1 MATSSLD
8 PVLVGSASRPLTP
21 AGPVEPPAGPE
32 ASPEPARRP
41 PKTWAEVAQ
50 DPRFQSLSSQE
61 QDAARQAYFDDVIRP
76 QVSEAEVMEARR
88 QFDADTQSGAL
99 ARLGHDAKRT
109 LDRAADAVG
118 PVVHPVFEALSGP
131 EAGPDAPSAP
141 RLARGGVRADRT
153 AAPLAAG
160 PGGLPPEARA
170 LLDTIAGTE
179 SPGYNV
185 LYGGQR
191 FQGYADHPRVDVPIQ
206 NGPNRG
212 KTSSAAGRYQFLKGT
227 WDEQRQKL
235 GLPDFSPASQDAAAW
250 NLAQETYR
258 AKTRRDLLT
267 DLRTGD
273 PAVRAGIGKALSGVW
288 TSLPSGIEAT
298 TRGDRFA
305 REIGQHLPAG
315 ADGALAQPADA
326 TRDPRAVPQEL
337 YGLALKPGYID
348 TVQARYDAA
357 SPAERARMVTQDSVE
372 GRVARF
378 LADRYRQADRLR
390 AVDPALSGIG
400 TRREERE
407 QGYLN
412 QGFELPVAKRLAD
425 DDLTLG
431 RLPRQLMEPPRP
443 DLGEQVGQ
451 DWRRGV
457 LNTQAMGAGLAAWAL
472 DAVGQEDKARD
483 FLNDYQALEQEAA
496 RYAPVVGDF
505 ANIGERGAW
514 QVPEDAARYMTEA
527 VVGNLPNF
535 LPSLAAGGAGGLV
548 ARRAAQGVVNQ
559 LVERLGAAKAAQ
571 FVAEKAAAG
580 AQGFGRIGATQQAIQ
595 ARGAAELAQ
604 QGVTQALQRQ
614 AVQTGLGAAAGAGA
628 ASVGMETGSIYGDI
642 YQQTGQMRP
651 GVAGVA
657 GLAAGAL
664 DAIPAMRAATKLVGP
679 QAASQ
684 ITGTVLSRLGKE
696 AGIQFLSEGGTEFV
710 QTLIENGAVH
720 TVAGQPLVNEADLH
734 EALNAAL
741 QGGFAGGMTG
751 AATQGWQEARRPPAR
766 AAQLGQALQQ
776 QIDRLPVATEP
787 PATVPSSADRD
798 PAPPDTP
805 TSAGLPAEAAALPQE
820 SGREP
825 DTFTLAGSAEPAGPD
840 DRAAGG
846 TDLLPVPADSGR
858 GGPGRGDA
866 RRAAPA
872 QPAASPAAAGDMPQ
886 SDTGP
891 DAGRLAERGPRP
903 PGTAVHDPA
912 VADTGPENVATAPAA
927 NGWDELPPA
936 AREARAAQAGWGTRK
951 GGASAFGRKLARK
964 SWAEITPEQQAKL
977 QASAPAAVN
986 QGLTTEP
993 AAPDTLSSESSEWPG
1008 APAAVPASEGSA
1020 PATGGPGPADHVA
1033 GAGKGIGT
1041 AAEPGEAQEQVPV
1054 AGSRDVA
1061 EMDSGMRHGAT
1072 PEASSAVDRQAYPA
1086 EDTSAAVKES
1096 LTAENPATAQAMDVP
1111 DSSAPG
1117 PTADTGNGAESA
1129 ETAPVAPRKRRVSR
1143 AAAAMVRPEDGP
1155 AAQAVPE
1162 ATAAPDEV
1170 RFQRAA
1176 PDDEAAARLG
1186 RARAALGELA
1196 KHDELFQLPRP
1207 EGRAVA
1213 GIAGE
1218 IDPAIRVKEAR
1229 PGAQWD
1235 ITMPDGAVGVLRKDR
1250 DGKLYLDASRLS
1262 SGVSQGHKLYAIA
1275 SAYAHNN
1282 GLVFKGDPN
1291 GLSRMA
1297 MIRRTESMLSSA
1309 LKYGT
1314 TRHLEPH
1321 PNQNI
1326 DWDPADEAGNLER
1339 LLAASYRNASEGW
1352 RTANYSAIPG
1362 LENITFNF
1370 DSGRFEYLDTG
1381 TEVTHDDFERIAKTH
1396 RGLPP
1401 RYNPRRGESPA
1412 VAGSATV
1419 KRAALIRALLRAE
1432 GGQVPG
1438 ARRGGS
1444 GDALLAAATRQRGA
1458 ERLDAGLPDALE
1470 NIFYRRAGAAGENS
1484 SAPATPPADPSATE
1498 ALNQGLARRFGD
1510 PAWENAYVQWDL
1522 PDSLAEFAE
1531 AARAAFG
1538 AEIVGFTATDAR
1550 FDQFNGIHYQG
1561 RNFVNLNANVGFV
1574 NVAGHEIWH
1583 QLRKDR
1589 PDLYRWFAHQARA
1602 HYRNFGEYQDRLNAL
1617 VGPDEEPYNRDAAEE
1632 ELLADFAGDALAD
1645 PAFVQ
1650 RLAKA
1655 DPGRF
1660 RRLLN
1665 AVVSWL
1671 HGVAGKLRQ
1680 AGLAS
1685 SRHFRDVETLRGFL
1699 AEALVAYAQGGPVA
1713 VGQVAAPGF
1722 SRSAMTSYEEH
1733 GPGDAGAGRAAP
1745 ASTATTA
1752 SLTRSGS
1759 GAGLDGSL
1767 AQSSREGNLVASSS
1781 EDGDIRFARRRPPR
1795 DDAADL
1801 SKPASSDLPA
1811 WAGDPEQVFAPI
1823 DAAIR
1828 QGGGW
1833 SGLKGELE
1841 KTWHR
1846 MSGTARRQALGALT
1860 VRQLVELGETVL
1872 PRLPDYLKN
1881 MTGMAVTRNQVLHE
1895 VDAIAKDWEALDK
1908 STLGR
1913 LALVM
1918 HESTLAGVDGAET
1931 YTPSIDVKEAGK
1943 RIGILKRRQL
1953 EAPGDHN
1960 ISAWQAEIRD
1970 LRRQVAFEQRRREAY
1985 HRIRALFQALPAP
1998 ARDIYRRARD
2008 FHVAQSKRV
2017 EQALVEMIEKTQMSA
2032 PSRAA
2037 AVEKLRLEFEAQRV
2051 NAPYF
2056 PLSRQGDYW
2065 VSLRPPGEDGARALP
2080 NEFHMFQT
2088 LEEQQAF
2095 IKDSQA
2101 AGLTILGRGKQ
2112 LENLQEALGV
2122 PGSFVAQVEG
2132 ILADLPDSPLVDAA
2146 RDQVYQLY
2154 LTTLPDLSARRHFI
2168 HRKKTPG
2175 FGQDALRAFAHKGYH
2190 DAYQYA
2196 RVKHGFELRAVMEK
2210 LREDLATATSKP
2222 KMAALKRRRDWLEEF
2237 RDEVLHGGMDY
2248 YSVVERANSMSLQ
2261 AMEVGAQAGKRRLT
2275 EGERF
2280 VVEEQKKWAQ
2290 FVAWMDEWKHYG
2302 GIPDRHRQ
2310 ELADIGRRI
2319 ETSRRLNSRERGYE
2333 LAADVYN
2340 ELQQAYA
2347 WLMNPRTAPWATV
2360 ANQLGYLWNLAFSPS
2375 AWLTNATQNPLVAM
2389 PFVAARHGVAA
2400 TGKAFTQA
2408 YREAFRGALTRNS
2421 GKEHPLGLYEALS
2434 DPDERRAYEQALEAG
2449 IIDRGRALDLAGVA
2463 EEGQARAGWHRKFAL
2478 AMTVGFHD
2486 VERLNRETTF
2496 MAAYRLARRAGDDA
2510 PAAVDYAS
2518 QVVHKTHLDY
2528 ASENRPRV
2536 MRPDVARV
2544 MFQFKLYSQGITYLL
2559 GRAVLDS
2566 VGKHATAAEKAEA
2579 RKFLALQSGLQAAA
2593 AGALGLPIGLA
2604 WWAAQAAFAA
2614 LFDDD
2619 DDPREL
2625 EAEFRQAL
2633 AELLGQTGG
2642 EAVAKGLVNA
2652 LSPIDLHS
2660 RVGMRELWFREA
2672 DREVEGRDAASQL
2685 IGNAMGPMAGIV
2697 ENLAVGA
2704 QLIGEGHVYRGIE
2717 KMAPKALRDLLKS
2730 GRYASEGAQTLKG
2743 DPLVED
2749 LTAGELLG
2757 QALGFTPARLG
2768 ERYDENNATMNREKR
2783 IEDRRKDITGGLA
2796 QSRID
2801 AAKAQQAG
2809 DADTYAKAQA
2819 RFEEALA
2826 QARRFNEKNPA
2837 AGITGKTV
2845 GRSIQSRV
2853 RARAMAQHGIFP
2865 NRKVPD
2871 AYDFA
2876 TE

>member
-1 MATSSLD
+1 MISAAAE
-8 PVLVGSASRPLTP
+8 PVQA
-21 AGPVEPPAGPE
+21 EPPAQLTVNELPDNRFEVRGADVAAAQRALRAGQLPTGTVTDE
-32 ASPEPARRP
+32 GGLRFNNGVRPRVMQVLEQMAPAREEAGNVAPGQDSQGAVAGGQAAGVSDASAAPDRVEGWVTAAVENRDVDLLRRLLGNTANTRSRKQFEELTGTRLP
-41 PKTWAEVAQ
+41 GSQRDTLAAVDAWAGVTPEQRAE
-50 DPRFQSLSSQE
+50 QE
-61 QDAARQAYFDDVIRP
+61 RAAARERQDA
-76 QVSEAEVMEARR
+76 EERR
-88 QFDADTQSGAL
+88 
-99 ARLGHDAKRT
+99 
-109 LDRAADAVG
+109 
-118 PVVHPVFEALSGP
+118 
-131 EAGPDAPSAP
+131 
-141 RLARGGVRADRT
+141 
-153 AAPLAAG
+153 
-160 PGGLPPEARA
+160 
-170 LLDTIAGTE
+170 
-179 SPGYNV
+179 
-185 LYGGQR
+185 R
-191 FQGYADHPRVDVPIQ
+191 F
-206 NGPNRG
+206 
-212 KTSSAAGRYQFLKGT
+212 
-227 WDEQRQKL
+227 
-235 GLPDFSPASQDAAAW
+235 
-250 NLAQETYR
+250 
-258 AKTRRDLLT
+258 
-267 DLRTGD
+267 
-273 PAVRAGIGKALSGVW
+273 
-288 TSLPSGIEAT
+288 
-298 TRGDRFA
+298 
-305 REIGQHLPAG
+305 
-315 ADGALAQPADA
+315 
-326 TRDPRAVPQEL
+326 
-337 YGLALKPGYID
+337 
-348 TVQARYDAA
+348 DAA
-357 SPAERARMVTQDSVE
+357 SQQ
-372 GRVARF
+372 
-378 LADRYRQADRLR
+378 LDRLE
-390 AVDPALSGIG
+390 VQGGG
-400 TRREERE
+400 T
-407 QGYLN
+407 L
-412 QGFELPVAKRLAD
+412 KS
-425 DDLTLG
+425 
-431 RLPRQLMEPPRP
+431 
-443 DLGEQVGQ
+443 
-451 DWRRGV
+451 
-457 LNTQAMGAGLAAWAL
+457 AL
-472 DAVGQEDKARD
+472 DKLMADGYTELHPMK
-483 FLNDYQALEQEAA
+483 
-496 RYAPVVGDF
+496 
-505 ANIGERGAW
+505 RGAST
-514 QVPEDAARYMTEA
+514 RY
-527 VVGNLPNF
+527 L
-535 LPSLAAGGAGGLV
+535 LA
-548 ARRAAQGVVNQ
+548 
-559 LVERLGAAKAAQ
+559 
-571 FVAEKAAAG
+571 
-580 AQGFGRIGATQQAIQ
+580 
-595 ARGAAELAQ
+595 
-604 QGVTQALQRQ
+604 
-614 AVQTGLGAAAGAGA
+614 
-628 ASVGMETGSIYGDI
+628 
-642 YQQTGQMRP
+642 RP
-651 GVAGVA
+651 G
-657 GLAAGAL
+657 
-664 DAIPAMRAATKLVGP
+664 D
-679 QAASQ
+679 
-684 ITGTVLSRLGKE
+684 
-696 AGIQFLSEGGTEFV
+696 
-710 QTLIENGAVH
+710 
-720 TVAGQPLVNEADLH
+720 
-734 EALNAAL
+734 
-741 QGGFAGGMTG
+741 
-751 AATQGWQEARRPPAR
+751 
-766 AAQLGQALQQ
+766 
-776 QIDRLPVATEP
+776 
-787 PATVPSSADRD
+787 
-798 PAPPDTP
+798 
-805 TSAGLPAEAAALPQE
+805 
-820 SGREP
+820 
-825 DTFTLAGSAEPAGPD
+825 
-840 DRAAGG
+840 
-846 TDLLPVPADSGR
+846 
-858 GGPGRGDA
+858 
-866 RRAAPA
+866 
-872 QPAASPAAAGDMPQ
+872 
-886 SDTGP
+886 
-891 DAGRLAERGPRP
+891 
-903 PGTAVHDPA
+903 
-912 VADTGPENVATAPAA
+912 
-927 NGWDELPPA
+927 
-936 AREARAAQAGWGTRK
+936 
-951 GGASAFGRKLARK
+951 
-964 SWAEITPEQQAKL
+964 
-977 QASAPAAVN
+977 
-986 QGLTTEP
+986 
-993 AAPDTLSSESSEWPG
+993 
-1008 APAAVPASEGSA
+1008 
-1020 PATGGPGPADHVA
+1020 
-1033 GAGKGIGT
+1033 
-1041 AAEPGEAQEQVPV
+1041 
-1054 AGSRDVA
+1054 
-1061 EMDSGMRHGAT
+1061 DSGMRLFGEGWPPAGQVKAYIEGALKARRDPAAASAAAQDAGT
-1072 PEASSAVDRQAYPA
+1072 PDA
-1086 EDTSAAVKES
+1086 AAVKES
-1096 LTAENPATAQAMDVP
+1096 LTVEDPAATRAMDMP
-1111 DSSAPG
+1111 DSLAPG
-1117 PTADTGNGAESA
+1117 PTADADADAGDGAEPA
-1129 ETAPVAPRKRRVSR
+1129 ETALAMPRKRRVSR
-1143 AAAAMVRPEDGP
+1143 AAAAMARPEDGP

-1162 ATAAPDEV
+1162 ATAASGEV

-1176 PDDEAAARLG
+1176 PDDEAARLG
-1186 RARAALGELA
+1186 RARSALSELA

-1207 EGRAVA
+1207 EGRAVTD
-1213 GIAGE
+1213 IASE

-1297 MIRRTESMLSSA
+1297 MIRRTENMLSSA

-1321 PNQNI
+1321 PGQNI

-1352 RTANYSAIPG
+1352 RTANYPAIPG

-1381 TEVTHDDFERIAKTH
+1381 TEVTHDDFERIARTH

-1419 KRAALIRALLRAE
+1419 KRAALIRTLLRAE
-1432 GGQVPG
+1432 GGQIPG
-1438 ARRGGS
+1438 GRRGGS
-1444 GDALLAAATRQRGA
+1444 GDALLAAAARQRGA
-1458 ERLDAGLPDALE
+1458 ERLEAELPSDLRD
-1470 NIFYRRAGAAGENS
+1470 IFYRRAGAAGENS
-1484 SAPATPPADPSATE
+1484 SPPATPAADPSATE

-1510 PAWENAYVQWDL
+1510 PAWEHAYVQQDL

-1538 AEIVGFTATDAR
+1538 AEVIGITATDER
-1550 FDQFNGIHYQG
+1550 FDQFNGVHYQG

-1583 QLRKDR
+1583 QLKKDR
-1589 PDLYRWFAHQARA
+1589 PDLHRWFAQQARA

-1617 VGPDEEPYNRDAAEE
+1617 VGLDEAPYSKDAAEE

-1655 DPGRF
+1655 GPGRF
-1660 RRLLN
+1660 RRLLS

-1671 HGVAGKLRQ
+1671 RGVAGKLRQ
-1680 AGLAS
+1680 AGLGS
-1685 SRHFRDVETLRGFL
+1685 SHYFHDVETLRGFL

-1713 VGQVAAPGF
+1713 VGRVATPAFSRRGGTIADMTSSERPQQAEAEDGAVEGTITVPRASWRDFPDVYIHANEVAVKQHPSYKAAKTGDGPSAAQLVNDFLDDALVEQARSLAGSSRPIIVSVHAMERGGINAIPEALADALAVKLGLPVDGGIVQTNIVSHTSADGF
-1722 SRSAMTSYEEH
+1722 SRIARQALFDGDVQSGADYLIVDDFVGQGGTLANLRGYIESKEGRVVGAIALAGRPYSARLRPTNEQLSALREKHGQLENWWRQRFGFDFDALTESEARYLQRTPDADKIRDRITSAQQAA
-1733 GPGDAGAGRAAP
+1733 AGARDHAPDQAVDDTPRRNAGNIRRA
-1745 ASTATTA
+1745 
-1752 SLTRSGS
+1752 G
-1759 GAGLDGSL
+1759 D
-1767 AQSSREGNLVASSS
+1767 
-1781 EDGDIRFARRRPPR
+1781 DIRFARRRPPR

-1841 KTWHR
+1841 KTWHE

-1872 PRLPDYLKN
+1872 PRLPDYLKS

-1943 RIGILKRRQL
+1943 RIGILRRRQL

-2008 FHVAQSKRV
+2008 YHVAQSKRV
-2017 EQALVEMIEKTQMSA
+2017 EQALVEMIEKTHMTGR
-2032 PSRAA
+2032 SRAA
-2037 AVEKLRLEFEAQRV
+2037 AVEKLRVEFEAQRV

-2065 VSLRPPGEDGARALP
+2065 VSLRPPRQPGERVLP
-2080 NEFHMFQT
+2080 DEFHLFQT

-2210 LREDLATATSKP
+2210 LREDLDTATSKP

-2248 YSVVERANSMSLQ
+2248 SSVVERANSMSLQ

-2280 VVEEQKKWAQ
+2280 VGEEQKKWAQ
-2290 FVAWMDEWKHYG
+2290 FVAWMDEWKRYG

-2310 ELADIGRRI
+2310 ELADIERRI
-2319 ETSRRLNSRERGYE
+2319 EASRRLNSRERGYE

-2347 WLMNPRTAPWATV
+2347 WLMNPRTAPWATA

-2375 AWLTNATQNPLVAM
+2375 AWLTNATQNPLIAM
-2389 PFVAARHGVAA
+2389 PYVASRHGVAA

-2408 YREAFRGALTRNS
+2408 YQEAFRGALQWRS
-2421 GKEHPLGLYEALS
+2421 GKEHRLGLYEALS
-2434 DPDERRAYEQALEAG
+2434 DPDERQAYEQALEAG

-2518 QVVHKTHLDY
+2518 QVVHKTHFDY

-2544 MFQFKLYSQGITYLL
+2544 MFQFKLYSQGVTYLL

-2717 KMAPKALRDLLKS
+2717 KMAPKVLRDLLKS

-2783 IEDRRKDITGGLA
+2783 IEDRRKDITGRLA